1 MVSKSINVDRPLDAR
16 AALLAELSDP
26 LRLRVV
32 DRLGQRGPASVSRL
46 AAELDVPL
54 PQLSNHLR
62 RLRESGLVSVERRG
76 RQAIYELADPGLQGL
91 LTMLDSITGRVLS
104 QTASDAPPPRVP
116 SRTCYE
122 HLGGAIGVRIY
133 EALRERDALR
143 AHPDGVVELGPHATE
158 TLDALGVDVEAVR
171 PGRQRFA
178 FECLDATQRV
188 PHLAGALGDA
198 IASALIRRRWIS
210 RKPDSRTITVTL
222 SGVRGLKS
230 ALGLDLAGA

>member
-1 MVSKSINVDRPLDAR
+1 MVLENVNESRSKDPR

-32 DRLGQRGPASVSRL
+32 DRLGQGGPASVSRL
-46 AAELDVPL
+46 AAELGVPL

-62 RLRESGLVSVERRG
+62 RLREAGLVTVERRG
-76 RQAIYELADPGLQGL
+76 RQAIYELADPGLQPL

-104 QTASDAPPPRVP
+104 QTDPSGSPSEVP

-122 HLGGAIGVRIY
+122 HLGGAIGVGIY
-133 EALRERDALR
+133 RSLRERDALR
-143 AHPDGVVELGPHATE
+143 PRPDGVVELGPAAAE
-158 TLDALGVDVEAVR
+158 SLAALGVDLDAVK

-178 FECLDATQRV
+178 FECLDATERA

-198 IASALIRRRWIS
+198 IANALIRRRWIS
-210 RKPDSRTITVTL
+210 RRAGGRTIAVTP
-222 SGVRGLKS
+222 SGVRGLES
-230 ALGLDLAGA
+230 ALPGYGK